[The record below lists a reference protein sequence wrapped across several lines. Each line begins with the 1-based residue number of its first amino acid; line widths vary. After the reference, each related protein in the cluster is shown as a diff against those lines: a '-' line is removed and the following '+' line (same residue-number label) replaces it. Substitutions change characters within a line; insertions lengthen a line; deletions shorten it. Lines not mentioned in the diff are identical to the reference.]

1 MPYNRYLNKV
11 IRTAHLQDDS
21 VTNAKTAHGLP
32 KFLTFLYDFDEL
44 GGSQGS
50 LVMTAEDGT
59 ALQIPGNAIITNA
72 YAEVETDVESGGAAT
87 VALGLLAN
95 TDAFVAATAKG
106 SLTRNTVLNT
116 ANDLPLKSIA
126 PGSVLATVAT
136 ADLTAG
142 KIRLYVEYI
151 EGTA

>member
-32 KFLTFLYDFDEL
+32 KFLTFLYDFAAL
-44 GGSQGS
+44 GGAAGS
-50 LVMTAEDGT
+50 LTMTAEDGT
-59 ALQIPGNAIITNA
+59 AQTIPGNAIITNA
-72 YAEVETDVESGGAAT
+72 YAEVETAVTSGGSAT
-87 VALGLLAN
+87 VALGLVAN
-95 TDAFVAATAKG
+95 TDAFVGATAKG
-106 SLTRNTVLNT
+106 SLGAGVVLNT
-116 ANDLPLKSIA
+116 ANDLPLKSA
-126 PGSVLATVAT
+126 VPGTVLATIAT

-151 EGTA
+151 EGQA

>member
-11 IRTAHLQDDS
+11 IRTSHLQDDS

-32 KFLTFLYDFDEL
+32 KFLTFLYDFDGL
-44 GGSQGS
+44 GGAQGS
-50 LVMTAEDGT
+50 LTMTAEDGT
-59 ALQIPGNAIITNA
+59 AQTIPGNAIITNA
-72 YAEVETDVESGGAAT
+72 YAEVETAVESSGSAT
-87 VALGLLAN
+87 VALGLVAN

-106 SLTRNTVLNT
+106 SLGLGVVLNT
-116 ANDLPLKSIA
+116 ANDLPLKSA
-126 PGSVLATVAT
+126 VPGSVLATVAT